1 MRRREFI
8 ALLGSS
14 GFAWPLAARA
24 QQPGKMPMIGALMLV
39 APDDP
44 DTRARLK
51 AFNEGLEALGWIDG
65 KTVRIEYRWAA
76 GDQSKIDRYAAELVG
91 LKPDVILANGTPV
104 VATLKH
110 ATTSIPIV
118 CALVIDPVGLGLVA
132 SLARPGGNI
141 TGFSFVNTELIGK
154 WSELLAEV
162 APSTKRTAI
171 LFNPIINPWYFNFLR
186 EMGPAKPGTPEIA
199 PMTAQT
205 IETLH
210 SVITELGHIE
220 GASLIMGPDA
230 FVLAHVKE
238 IAALAME
245 YRLPSISVYRQFA
258 VEGGLMSYGPDVP
271 DIFRRSASYIDR
283 ILKGTSPAELPVQQ
297 PDRFEFVIN
306 LKTAK
311 ALGLTIPLP
320 LLGRADEVIE

>member
-1 MRRREFI
+1 MRRRDFI
-8 ALLGSS
+8 KVIAGSAA
-14 GFAWPLAARA
+14 AWPLAARA
-24 QQPGKMPMIGALMLV
+24 QQLTKLPVIGALMSV

-65 KTVRIEYRWAA
+65 KNVRIEYRWAA
-76 GDQSKIDRYAAELVG
+76 GDMSKIDRYAAELVA
-91 LKPDVILANGTPV
+91 LKPDVILANGTPAV
-104 VATLKH
+104 SALKR
-110 ATTSIPIV
+110 ATTTIPIV

-141 TGFSFVNTELIGK
+141 TGFSFVNAELIGK

-162 APSTKRTAI
+162 TPSTKQTAM
-171 LFNPIINPWYFNFLR
+171 LFSPMINPQYFDFLR
-186 EMGPAKPGTPEIA
+186 DIKRTMPGSPDIT

-205 IETLH
+205 VETLN
-210 SVITELGHIE
+210 SVISELSHTD

-230 FVLAHVKE
+230 FLLVHVKE
-238 IAALAME
+238 IAKLAMK
-245 YRLPSISVYRQFA
+245 YRLPSVSVYRQFA

-271 DIFRRSASYIDR
+271 DIFRRSASYVDR
-283 ILKGTSPAELPVQQ
+283 ILKGTRPAELPVQQ
-297 PDRFEFVIN
+297 PDKYEFVIN

-311 ALGLTIPLP
+311 ALGLTIPDK
-320 LLGRADEVIE
+320 LLATADEVIE

>member
-8 ALLGSS
+8 TLVGGAAVS
-14 GFAWPLAARA
+14 WPVAARA
-24 QQPGKMPMIGALMLV
+24 QQLTKLPVIGALMLV

-65 KTVRIEYRWAA
+65 KNVRIEYRWAA
-76 GDQSKIDRYAAELVG
+76 GDLSKIDRYAGELVA
-91 LKPDVILANGTPV
+91 LKSDVILANGTPAV
-104 VATLKH
+104 SALKR
-110 ATTSIPIV
+110 ATTTIPIV

-141 TGFSFVNTELIGK
+141 TGFSFVNAELIGK

-162 APSTKRTAI
+162 APSTKQTAM
-171 LFNPIINPWYFNFLR
+171 LFSPMINSQYFDFLR
-186 EMGPAKPGTPEIA
+186 EIKRTMPGSPDII

-205 IETLH
+205 VETLS
-210 SVITELGHIE
+210 SVITELSHTD

-230 FVLAHVKE
+230 FLLVHVKE
-238 IAALAME
+238 IAELAMK

-271 DIFRRSASYIDR
+271 DIFRRSASYVDR
-283 ILKGTSPAELPVQQ
+283 ILKGTRPAELPIQQ
-297 PDRFEFVIN
+297 PEKYEFVIN

-311 ALGLTIPLP
+311 TLGISIPQT
-320 LLGRADEVIE
+320 LLATADEVIE

>member
-8 ALLGSS
+8 AGLG
-14 GFAWPLAARA
+14 GAVAWPLAARA
-24 QQPGKMPMIGALMLV
+24 QHPGKMPVIGVLMV
-39 APDDP
+39 AAGGDP
-44 DTRARLK
+44 ETRARLK
-51 AFNEGLEALGWIDG
+51 AFNEGLEVLGWIDG

-76 GDQSKIDRYAAELVG
+76 GDPSKIDRYAAELVG
-91 LKPDVILANGTPV
+91 LKSDVILANGTPV
-104 VATLKH
+104 VAALKH
-110 ATTSIPIV
+110 ATTSIPVV
-118 CALVIDPVGLGLVA
+118 CALVIDPVGLGFVA

-141 TGFSFVNTELIGK
+141 TGFTFVNAELIGK

-162 APSTKRTAI
+162 APSTKRAAI
-171 LFNPIINPWYFNFLR
+171 VFNPIINPEYFNFLR
-186 EMGPAKPGTPEIA
+186 EMGPAKPGAPEIA

-205 IETLH
+205 VETLH
-210 SVITELGHIE
+210 SAITQLSQTE

-230 FVLAHVKE
+230 FVFDHIKE

-258 VEGGLMSYGPDVP
+258 AEGGLMSYGPDVP

-283 ILKGTSPAELPVQQ
+283 ILKGTSPAELPMQQ
-297 PDRFEFVIN
+297 PDKYDFVIN

-311 ALGLTIPLP
+311 ALGLNVPSY
-320 LLGRADEVIE
+320 LLALANDVTE

>member
-1 MRRREFI
+1 
-8 ALLGSS
+8 
-14 GFAWPLAARA
+14 
-24 QQPGKMPMIGALMLV
+24 LV

-65 KTVRIEYRWAA
+65 KNVRIEYRWAA
-76 GDQSKIDRYAAELVG
+76 GDLSKIDRYAGELVA
-91 LKPDVILANGTPV
+91 LKSDVILANGTPAV
-104 VATLKH
+104 SALKR
-110 ATTSIPIV
+110 ATTTIPIV

-141 TGFSFVNTELIGK
+141 TGFSFVNAELIGK

-162 APSTKRTAI
+162 APSTKQTAM
-171 LFNPIINPWYFNFLR
+171 LFSPMINSQYFDFLR
-186 EMGPAKPGTPEIA
+186 EIKRTMPGSPDII

-205 IETLH
+205 VETLS
-210 SVITELGHIE
+210 SVITELSHTD

-230 FVLAHVKE
+230 FLLVHVKE
-238 IAALAME
+238 IAELAMK

-271 DIFRRSASYIDR
+271 DIFRRSASYVDR
-283 ILKGTSPAELPVQQ
+283 ILKGTRPAELPIQQ
-297 PDRFEFVIN
+297 PEKYEFVIN

-311 ALGLTIPLP
+311 TLGISIPQT
-320 LLGRADEVIE
+320 LLATADEVIE